1 MYTELEIASELL
13 WYLQFALISEVV
25 LEDLALHGVLILV
38 EEATMPIVSAARL
51 VVVAEDVEV
60 GGAIKVDRVC
70 QHHRVVGALLHG
82 VDVSVHIKLNVD
94 LHDL

>member
-13 WYLQFALISEVV
+13 WYLQFALICEVV

-38 EEATMPIVSAARL
+38 KEAAMPIMGTARL

-60 GGAIKVDRVC
+60 G
-70 QHHRVVGALLHG
+70 
-82 VDVSVHIKLNVD
+82 
-94 LHDL
+94 